1 MVRCWTLWV
10 LGLCLFSQSLTAKEK
25 AGEWILTID
34 SPRNW
39 ETVAKSLRGRAKFI
53 RFLGRSQR
61 YALVSAPKPLTF
73 FWGLLPPHLLAV
85 QPNFLYATLDQV
97 DPQVSQSWALY
108 NQGQSIS
115 HWGTGL
121 SGVDI
126 HADGA
131 WKSTTGSKRVTV
143 AILDSGINRLHEDL
157 QKNIWSH
164 PIESEAN
171 QKDDDGNGWSDDT
184 WGWNFVHQNN
194 DPMDDNGHGS
204 FCAGIIGADWEN
216 GKGSKG
222 INQFVS
228 LLSVKIL
235 DSLGLGSTATAIEG
249 IDYAV
254 RNGAHIINMSWG
266 GVRFDPAL
274 YEVIRKATQ
283 KGVLFVAAAGNSGVN
298 NDERENA
305 IYPASF
311 ELPGLISV
319 AAYDPRGERA
329 TFSNYGKKR
338 VHLGAPGIEIFGTD
352 LNGYGFRSGTS
363 FAAPHVS
370 GTAALLKALWPAM
383 TGLELKNRILKTTN
397 PLHPYEMN
405 YSQTGGMVHAE
416 NAIRS
421 FYPEKPKPPSKWR
434 KVPIHWETPHPYLAN
449 SELRLKIHE
458 PGASRVRVHFKKM
471 DVEKKHDVVTLR
483 DLTGRKIIDYSGL
496 EEDSMSAEAFG
507 DELQLEFISD
517 YNRQAYGVDIDY
529 YEAAFE

>member
-1 MVRCWTLWV
+1 
-10 LGLCLFSQSLTAKEK
+10 
-25 AGEWILTID
+25 
-34 SPRNW
+34 
-39 ETVAKSLRGRAKFI
+39 
-53 RFLGRSQR
+53 
-61 YALVSAPKPLTF
+61 
-73 FWGLLPPHLLAV
+73 
-85 QPNFLYATLDQV
+85 
-97 DPQVSQSWALY
+97 
-108 NQGQSIS
+108 
-115 HWGTGL
+115 
-121 SGVDI
+121 
-126 HADGA
+126 
-131 WKSTTGSKRVTV
+131 
-143 AILDSGINRLHEDL
+143 
-157 QKNIWSH
+157 
-164 PIESEAN
+164 
-171 QKDDDGNGWSDDT
+171 
-184 WGWNFVHQNN
+184 
-194 DPMDDNGHGS
+194 
-204 FCAGIIGADWEN
+204 
-216 GKGSKG
+216 
-222 INQFVS
+222 
-228 LLSVKIL
+228 
-235 DSLGLGSTATAIEG
+235 
-249 IDYAV
+249 
-254 RNGAHIINMSWG
+254 
-266 GVRFDPAL
+266 
-274 YEVIRKATQ
+274 
-283 KGVLFVAAAGNSGVN
+283 LFVAAAGNSGVN

-338 VHLGAPGIEIFGTD
+338 VQLGAPGIEIFGTD

-383 TGLELKNRILKTTN
+383 TGLELENRILKTTN

-421 FYPEKPKPPSKWR
+421 FYPEKPKPPSQWR

-483 DLTGRKIIDYSGL
+483 DLNGRKIIDYSGL